1 MLDCIVKIKGR
12 EMNSVDRFTQVEATL
27 ALAGIELSV
36 SEVQGTVVGAI
47 ANHLKTGLSPD
58 LLKLI
63 EPEADAN
70 DGRYSQLS
78 ELLYDLYRENS
89 EILFESKEGYGLLL
103 PDDDESI
110 SIRVDSLAGWCK
122 GYLLG
127 LLYNDRFSVDQI
139 PESGAEIVRD
149 MMEIAE
155 AGAGADDEQEE
166 DWALGELEEYIKVG
180 SQLIFEFIFSERSSE
195 APKSEQ

>member
-1 MLDCIVKIKGR
+1 MS
-12 EMNSVDRFTQVEATL
+12 SVDRYTQIEATL
-27 ALAGIELSV
+27 ALANVELTV
-36 SEVQGTVVGAI
+36 SEVHGTIVGAI
-47 ANHLKTGLSPD
+47 ANHLKTGITPD

-63 EPEADAN
+63 EPSSDKN
-70 DGRYSQLS
+70 DGRYSQLN
-78 ELLYDLYRENS
+78 ELLYDMYRENS
-89 EILFESKEGYGLLL
+89 EMLFESKEGYGLLL

-110 SIRVDSLAGWCK
+110 NVRVDGLATWCK

-127 LLYNDRFSVDQI
+127 LLYNDRFSVDQL

-155 AGAGADDEQEE
+155 AGAGIDEEQEE

-180 SQLIFEFIFSERSSE
+180 SQLIFEFIYSEGSSDTS
-195 APKSEQ
+195 KTKH